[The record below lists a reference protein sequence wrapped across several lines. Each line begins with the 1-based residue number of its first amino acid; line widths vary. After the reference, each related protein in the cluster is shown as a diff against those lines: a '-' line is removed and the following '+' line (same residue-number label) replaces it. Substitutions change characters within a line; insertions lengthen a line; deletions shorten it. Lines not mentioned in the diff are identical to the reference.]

1 MTDTQ
6 MAATYPTE
14 EQYARWK
21 KEADDF
27 DMSTSEF
34 MQAMIEAGMK
44 KFERHVETD
53 EDARELR
60 QQRNDLKEELDEA
73 RDRIRSLEEQV
84 YSGEKA
90 AVEEFIQ
97 DNPGADWGDISRHI
111 ADTVPVRVNR
121 HLTELEGEE
130 IYSEGDE
137 FYPMEGSH
145 EG

>member
-1 MTDTQ
+1 

-14 EQYARWK
+14 GQYERWK
-21 KEADDF
+21 EGADDF
-27 DMSTSEF
+27 DMTVSEF

-60 QQRNDLKEELDEA
+60 QQRNDLKDELDEA
-73 RDRIRSLEEQV
+73 RDRIATLEEQV

-90 AVEEFIQ
+90 AVEEYIRE
-97 DNPGADWGDISRHI
+97 NPGVSGGEILRHI

-121 HLTELEGEE
+121 HLTELEGER
-130 IYSEGDE
+130 IRSEGDE
-137 FYPMEGSH
+137 FYPIEGSH

>member
-1 MTDTQ
+1 MAETQ

-14 EQYARWK
+14 EQYSRWK
-21 KEADDF
+21 EGADDF

-53 EDARELR
+53 EDAKELR
-60 QQRNDLKEELDEA
+60 RQRNDLKDELDDA
-73 RDRIRSLEEQV
+73 RDRIQTLEDQV

-90 AVEEFIQ
+90 AVEEFVRE
-97 DNPGADWGDISRHI
+97 NPGVEYKDVAGHI
-111 ADTVPVRVNR
+111 VDTVPVRVNR

-130 IYSEGDE
+130 IRSEGEE
-137 FYPMEGSH
+137 FYPIGVE
-145 EG
+145 E

>member
-1 MTDTQ
+1 

-21 KEADDF
+21 NEADDF

-60 QQRNDLKEELDEA
+60 QQRNDLKDELDEA
-73 RDRIRSLEEQV
+73 RDRIASLEEQV

-90 AVEEFIQ
+90 AVEEYIRE
-97 DNPGADWGDISRHI
+97 NPGAEYIDVARHI

-121 HLTELEGEE
+121 HLTELEGES
-130 IYSEGDE
+130 IYSDDEE
-137 FYPMEGSH
+137 FYPIEDSYEG
-145 EG
+145 